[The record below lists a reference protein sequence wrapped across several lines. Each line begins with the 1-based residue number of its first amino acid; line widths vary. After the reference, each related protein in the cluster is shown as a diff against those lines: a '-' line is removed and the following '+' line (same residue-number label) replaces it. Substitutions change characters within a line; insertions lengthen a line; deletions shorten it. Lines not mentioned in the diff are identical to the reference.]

1 MVNYES
7 IHVLLVANFYFFAKI
22 FLTFGYGKYIIV
34 ECRVKIYTKSEV
46 FAMTEKK
53 QMSRSGFEKLEKDLE
68 YLRTVRRIE
77 IAEKLKEARSYGD
90 LSENAEYDAAKDE
103 QGILEARI
111 SELQVTI
118 ENAIIIEDDNISTEE
133 VGVGSIIEV
142 KRKGSAKIERLQ
154 IVGTNESDPLNGKIS
169 DESPIGKAVLKKKV
183 GEFFLVDAPAG
194 ELQFEVI
201 SISK

>member
-1 MVNYES
+1 M
-7 IHVLLVANFYFFAKI
+7 A
-22 FLTFGYGKYIIV
+22 
-34 ECRVKIYTKSEV
+34 
-46 FAMTEKK
+46 EKK
-53 QMSRSGFEKLEKDLE
+53 QMSRSGFEKLEKELE
-68 YLRTVRRIE
+68 YLKTVRRVE
-77 IAEKLKEARSYGD
+77 VAEKLKEARSYGD

-111 SELQVTI
+111 SEIQVTI

-142 KRKGSAKIERLQ
+142 KRVGATKIEKLQ

-169 DESPIGKAVLKKKV
+169 DESPIGKGALKKKV
-183 GEFFLVDAPAG
+183 GEFFLVEAPAG
-194 ELQFEVI
+194 TLEFEII